1 MKTLDPLKLM
11 ALAALSTLPLLSQAQ
26 KNKKVEVTFEDV
38 KAECDS
44 APLPRDQ
51 RVRIAVARFNV
62 STTNNPPEL
71 GANMATMLE
80 SALNEMQ
87 CFRVL
92 ESKDNL
98 GDLTQEMEGADNGLM
113 NAGSTA
119 RAGRM
124 LGAQLVVTGEITEYN
139 EGSSSVGV
147 GFVKTSTGT
156 VRLGFILKVLDPQTR
171 DMLWSKSVNV
181 EGKKSGGVGLG
192 IGLPGV
198 GRMNVMSSMK
208 DNPAL
213 ANALEKGVIQSC
225 ALLANNWEKIELP
238 ASADPNANWTVF
250 SIANMDYGAMGGF
263 ESIVKG
269 SPKVKNT
276 ERAFNQ
282 GIGTLTVQHE
292 GSTQD
297 LLDAIYGKL
306 EAKYTVAD
314 LREGSIALKRK

>member
-1 MKTLDPLKLM
+1 MKTLDPLKLL
-11 ALAALSTLPLLSQAQ
+11 ALAALSALPLLSQAQ
-26 KNKKVEVTFEDV
+26 KQKKVEVTFEDV
-38 KAECDS
+38 KAKCDS

-139 EGSSSVGV
+139 EGSSGARVGV
-147 GFVKTSTGT
+147 VKVTGGT
-156 VRLGFILKVLDPQTR
+156 VHLGFILKVLDPQTR
-171 DMLWSKSVNV
+171 DLLWSKSVNV
-181 EGKKSGGVGLG
+181 DGKAKSGVGLG
-192 IGLPGV
+192 V
-198 GRMNVMSSMK
+198 GMFNVVSSVK
-208 DNPAL
+208 NNPAL

-225 ALLANNWEKIELP
+225 ELLADNWEKIELP
-238 ASADPNANWTVF
+238 ASADPNASWTVF

-263 ESIVKG
+263 EAIVKG